1 MVAGHYP
8 ESLAQFQKV
17 LERDPAFAPAHYKLS
32 QLYATTGHFAD
43 AESEFRKFAPVSG
56 SWSPDAQGYSQMVLA
71 APNPHDNIA
80 AIAVGFALAGDRN
93 QAFESLEK
101 AFAEEND
108 ELIFAIRYPAFDS
121 IRSDPRCADLTR
133 RLGLPE

>member
-1 MVAGHYP
+1 
-8 ESLAQFQKV
+8 
-17 LERDPAFAPAHYKLS
+17 
-32 QLYATTGHFAD
+32 
-43 AESEFRKFAPVSG
+43 
-56 SWSPDAQGYSQMVLA
+56 MVLA
-71 APNPHDNIA
+71 APNPRDNMA

-101 AFAEEND
+101 AFAEEDD

-121 IRSDPRCADLTR
+121 IRSDPRYADLTR